1 MPRSAPSPLARVR
14 RICLSLPETTER
26 PSHGAPSFFIRD
38 KIGFVNYMDD
48 HHDDGRLALWCAC
61 PRGMREGLLK
71 AEPEQYFVPPY
82 VGFRGRIGVRLDRGR
97 TGMRWSASSETRI
110 SPSRRRNWLRPSSAP
125 DCFVSLT
132 HAGVAKSVYAADLR
146 SAWAQAL

>member
-1 MPRSAPSPLARVR
+1 MPRAAPSPLARVR

-38 KIGFVNYMDD
+38 RIGFVNYMDD

-61 PRGMREGLLK
+61 PPGMREGLLK

-82 VGFRGRIGVRLDRGR
+82 VGIRGWIGVRLDR
-97 TGMRWSASSETRI
+97 
-110 SPSRRRNWLRPSSAP
+110 SPDWDAVERVIRDAYVAVAP
-125 DCFVSLT
+125 RGL
-132 HAGVAKSVYAADLR
+132 VAAFRDR
-146 SAWAQAL
+146 

>member
-38 KIGFVNYMDD
+38 RIGFVNYMDD

-61 PRGMREGLLK
+61 PPGMREGLLK

-82 VGFRGRIGVRLDRGR
+82 VGFPGWIGVRLDR
-97 TGMRWSASSETRI
+97 
-110 SPSRRRNWLRPSSAP
+110 SPDWDAVERVIRDAYVAVAPRRL
-125 DCFVSLT
+125 
-132 HAGVAKSVYAADLR
+132 VAAFRDR
-146 SAWAQAL
+146 